1 MKTSIFVAFLVITL
15 LSSNFVLAA
24 STSDPLVDQQIY
36 LDMIH
41 AENAWQ
47 YTTGSQKTVVAV
59 IDTGVDIY
67 HPDLYQNIWLNSD
80 EIAGDN
86 IDNDHNDYIDDLHG
100 WDFVHNEANPV
111 PKISDD
117 FSHLGLIHGTFVAGI
132 IGARGNNEL
141 GLSGLNWQVS
151 IMPLI
156 ALDGS
161 GSGNLNIVS
170 KAIDYAVDNGAA
182 IINLSLVGMA
192 TDNILN
198 QAIERAYQHGVVIV
212 AAVGNEDVQTFNVDA
227 GIDLSIY
234 PRYPVCDDG
243 NNNYILGVGSVDYL
257 YKKSLY
263 SNFGEYCLDINAPG
277 EEYIGLSYYQP
288 TLTNYRNKYESYW
301 SGTSLATATV
311 SGAAALIKSYYP
323 QINNQDLYSLI
334 IEQGDNIDNFNPGYE
349 GMLGGGVLNLE
360 KIFSNI
366 DQYINYQGFLFTFS
380 LTRENFVVH
389 VYDWQGSYQNEVTL
403 PADDILSFELV
414 NINQQPVISVLRKR
428 DGYYQISNYDL
439 TGYILNQFNIN
450 SKSNNLHLA
459 SYQNRL
465 LIIHNYQTTAQVD
478 LYSVD
483 GQWLN
488 SFNTLLVSDIAAGDL
503 DDDGYQE
510 INVLTGN
517 KILSYNQMGNLEE
530 TIIVDYQMKHLIIN
544 DNHIFL
550 AAGPKN
556 QPLVKILDKQGQEEN
571 SFYAYGV
578 HFTGGVDLT
587 VNGQYLITAPGQ
599 GGGPHIRYFDF
610 EGNLIKQFFAY
621 DASNNQGVTI
631 TSFK

>member
-1 MKTSIFVAFLVITL
+1 MKTSIFVAFFVIATIFG
-15 LSSNFVLAA
+15 NQVLAI
-24 STSDPLVDQQIY
+24 STNDTFAREQVY
-36 LDMIH
+36 LDIIK
-41 AENAWQ
+41 ADSAWQ
-47 YTTGSQKTVVAV
+47 YTTGSKDTVVAV
-59 IDTGVDIY
+59 IDTGVDID
-67 HPDLYQNIWLNSD
+67 HQDLYENIWLNSG

-86 IDNDHNDYIDDLHG
+86 IDNDHNGYIDDLHG

-117 FSHLGLIHGTFVAGI
+117 FSRLGLIHGTFVAGI
-132 IGARGNNEL
+132 IGARGNNDM
-141 GLSGLNWQVS
+141 GITGLNWQVS

-192 TDNILN
+192 TDSALN
-198 QAIERAYQHGVVIV
+198 QAIERAYQQGVVIV
-212 AAVGNEDVQTFNVDA
+212 AAVGNEDVQTLNEDA
-227 GIDLSIY
+227 GIDLTIN
-234 PRYPVCDDG
+234 PRYPVCYDG
-243 NNNYILGVGSVDYL
+243 QQNYILGVGSVDHL

-263 SNFGEYCLDINAPG
+263 SNFGEHCIDINAPG

-288 TLTNYRNKYESYW
+288 TLSEYRTKYESFW

-323 QINNQDLYSLI
+323 TISNADLYSLI
-334 IEQGDNIDNFNPGYE
+334 IEQGDNIDNVNPGHE
-349 GMLGGGVLNLE
+349 GMMGGGVLNLE
-360 KIFSNI
+360 KIFTNI
-366 DQYINYQGFLFTFS
+366 NQYISYQGFLFTFS
-380 LTRENFVVH
+380 LTAENLNVH
-389 VYDWQGSYQNEVTL
+389 VYDWQGSYQSDLVL
-403 PADDILSFELV
+403 AADKIISSELIS
-414 NINQQPVISVLRKR
+414 INQQPVISILRKIG
-428 DGYYQISNYDL
+428 DDYQVSNYDL
-439 TGYILNQFNIN
+439 TGQVLNQFTIT
-450 SKSNNLHLA
+450 SKSNDLSLA

-465 LIIHNYQTTAQVD
+465 LIIHNYQTTAQID

-488 SFNTLLVSDIAAGDL
+488 SFNTLLVSDIVAGDL

-510 INVLTGN
+510 INILADN
-517 KILSYNQMGNLEE
+517 KILSYNQLGNLEK
-530 TIIVDYQMKHLIIN
+530 TVMVDQQMTQLAIN
-544 DNHIFL
+544 DQNIFL
-550 AAGPKN
+550 AAGRKS
-556 QPLVKILDKQGQEEN
+556 QPIVQILDHQGKLIK

-587 VNGQYLITAPGQ
+587 VTEQYLITAPGQ

-610 EGNLIKQFFAY
+610 NGNLIKQFFAY
-621 DASNNQGVTI
+621 DADNTAGIAVESLR
-631 TSFK
+631 